1 MPPLLPPPP
10 LHRWKDFVFCCCQRW
25 FSARPDSTTKCVSF
39 VCSLSKLFSLATLF
53 VKKLSRFSTVQI
65 LKSFSLFLFHLI
77 KLRLPICVA
86 VNICFKYPVSFTPHP
101 NKLMFDKFWSN
112 VFEHFSCHSFH
123 KKNNHLVSVRLD
135 FASSLLAGNEKWR
148 KGWLQLTLP
157 ICTPYPPFL
166 YGLFYTKYI
175 FRVTW
180 LDFGFWMVGR
190 ESRNLSRL
198 KFQHKGCILNC
209 PWREKVNIYVGPN
222 SG

>member
-53 VKKLSRFSTVQI
+53 VKKLSRFSTVPI

-123 KKNNHLVSVRLD
+123 KKTIIWSVSDLILLRL
-135 FASSLLAGNEKWR
+135 FWPEMRSGERVGSS
-148 KGWLQLTLP
+148 
-157 ICTPYPPFL
+157 
-166 YGLFYTKYI
+166 
-175 FRVTW
+175 
-180 LDFGFWMVGR
+180 
-190 ESRNLSRL
+190 
-198 KFQHKGCILNC
+198 
-209 PWREKVNIYVGPN
+209 
-222 SG
+222 

>member
-157 ICTPYPPFL
+157 ICPPL
-166 YGLFYTKYI
+166 HPPLSLWKISSTDGSIPQKGAGSSSIAYI
-175 FRVTW
+175 WHPTF
-180 LDFGFWMVGR
+180 
-190 ESRNLSRL
+190 
-198 KFQHKGCILNC
+198 
-209 PWREKVNIYVGPN
+209 
-222 SG
+222 